1 MRGPAML
8 KCKDVVGKKVLSRSD
23 GEKVGSVKDLIIG
36 KDHAAIMALV
46 IEEGGL
52 FSKAKV
58 VPMEKV
64 ASIGRDAVIISDSD
78 DVLLADTF
86 AAAKEIMDRDDQ
98 LIGKKVFTEKGDE
111 FSAVSDICF
120 DEDSGQILGFEVSGG
135 RVDNV
140 SVGPSY
146 LPMSEI
152 VTIGPDAVL
161 VKADAVSRLVTQANA
176 AGGTVQGPASARL
189 ETT

>member
-1 MRGPAML
+1 ML
-8 KCKDVVGKKVLSRSD
+8 KCKDVIGKKVLSRSD

-78 DVLLADTF
+78 DVVLADTF

-120 DEDSGQILGFEVSGG
+120 DEESGQILGFEVSGG

-146 LPMSEI
+146 LPMSDI

-161 VKADAVSRLVTQANA
+161 IKPDAVSRLVTQANA
-176 AGGTVQGPASARL
+176 PGSATQGPASARL